1 MRNMGYFAVF
11 TALLLTLPLSW
22 WLVGRSWRDPRARR
36 TDAHRGAVD
45 RHSAGTGFGMPAGG
59 GDSA

>member
-1 MRNMGYFAVF
+1 MRNMGFLAVF

-36 TDAHRGAVD
+36 ISD
-45 RHSAGTGFGMPAGG
+45 RRAEADRISAATGLNVPAGG